1 MQQRRAKPLLALFA
15 LAVLLAVLLAAA
27 ALYGY
32 RRPPDRDTL
41 MAGRLQARVASA
53 SAAQVGCGPWRAQRP
68 LVLLVLGQSNAGN
81 HGLADAQGAGQPLPA
96 PVQVMEAGR
105 CSLSHDPLPG
115 ATGAGTSPW
124 SVLPARLAAAGL
136 RRPVLLQVLAVDAS
150 TVDDWTRAGA
160 PITRQLAQT
169 LAANRAA
176 GLPPDLVLWQ
186 QGEADAQAGT
196 PPTRYVQGL
205 QALAD
210 SLRAQGVRAPLLL
223 ALSTVCRSAPA
234 DGLRRAIAD
243 LAASDPRFR
252 RGPDTDA
259 ITQRHDGCHWSDSG
273 RHQVA
278 GLWASAIVQTL
289 PASALALPP

>member
-1 MQQRRAKPLLALFA
+1 MHRRRALPLLAL
-15 LAVLLAVLLAAA
+15 LALLAAA
-27 ALYGY
+27 ACAAALYLH
-32 RRPPDRDTL
+32 RRTPDRDAL
-41 MAGRLQARVASA
+41 MAGRLQARVATA
-53 SAAQVGCGPWRAQRP
+53 SAAQVDCGPWRAQRP

-81 HGLADAQGAGQPLPA
+81 HGLGDAQGAGQPLSA

-150 TVDDWTRAGA
+150 AVDDWTHAGA

-186 QGEADAQAGT
+186 QGEADARAGT
-196 PPTRYVQGL
+196 HPTRYVQGL

-210 SLRAQGVRAPLLL
+210 ELRAQGVHAPVLL
-223 ALSTVCRSAPA
+223 ARSTVCRSAPA
-234 DGLRRAIAD
+234 DGLRSAIAA
-243 LAASDPRFR
+243 LAGSDPRFR
-252 RGPDTDA
+252 LGPDTDA

-273 RHQVA
+273 RQQVA
-278 GLWASAIVQTL
+278 GLWASVIIQTL
-289 PASALALPP
+289 PASALPLPP